1 MKKILIVGGAGYI
14 GTRLS
19 NYLLNE
25 CYHNGSEKYQVTV
38 LDNFWFGDF
47 LDEKVIKIK
56 KNLWD
61 ITLDDLNGID
71 VVLFLAGLSND
82 PMAMFRPDLNFIE
95 NSSAPVYLGFLAKQ
109 AGVKRFICAS
119 SCSVYGYTKNKTL
132 NENSLVKPSYAYGIS
147 KLQCEQGV
155 ITLEDENFRPIL
167 FRKGTV
173 GGWSPKMR
181 YDLVVNTM
189 LKSAITTGKII
200 VNNSKLWR
208 PLIDI
213 RDVIQGYEKAI
224 NADLDITGIFNLSG
238 VNLTIGDLGKQIYD
252 TLTNKGFEIELII
265 NDNPDVRNYK
275 VSTFKIEDELGFKAK
290 YNPIDSLNEIL
301 SNIDVSN
308 YDFTKDIYY
317 NINIFKQVLAN
328 ENFNNRGLGTTG

>member
-1 MKKILIVGGAGYI
+1 MKKLLLVGGAGYI

-19 NYLLNE
+19 NYL
-25 CYHNGSEKYQVTV
+25 SEKNYDITV
-38 LDNFWFGDF
+38 VDNFWFGDF
-47 LDEKVIKIK
+47 ISDKVNKIK

-61 ITLDDLNGID
+61 LTSNDLKGFD
-71 VVLFLAGLSND
+71 AVLFLAGLSND

-95 NSSAPVYLGFLAKQ
+95 NSSAPVYLAFIAKQ
-109 AGVKRFICAS
+109 AGVKRFIGAS

-132 NENSLVKPSYAYGIS
+132 NENSVVKPTYAYGIS
-147 KLQCEQGV
+147 KLQFEQGLM
-155 ITLEDENFRPIL
+155 TLEDENFRPIL

-189 LKSAITTGKII
+189 FKSALTTGKIT

-224 NADLDITGIFNLSG
+224 EADLDITGVYNLSG
-238 VNLTIGDLGKQIYD
+238 VNLTIGDLGKLLHQRLTHYGYD
-252 TLTNKGFEIELII
+252 IKLDILN
-265 NDNPDVRNYK
+265 NPDVRNYK
-275 VSTFKIEDELGFKAK
+275 VSTSKIEDELGFKAN
-290 YNPIDSLNEIL
+290 YTPVDSLDEIIN
-301 SNIDVSN
+301 SIDVNN
-308 YDFTKDIYY
+308 YDFNKDIYY
-317 NINIFKQVLAN
+317 NINIFKQVLNN
-328 ENFNNRGLGTTG
+328 ENTDNRGFGITR

>member
-1 MKKILIVGGAGYI
+1 MKKLLLVGGAGYI

-19 NYLLNE
+19 NYL
-25 CYHNGSEKYQVTV
+25 SEKNYDITV
-38 LDNFWFGDF
+38 VDNFWFGDF
-47 LDEKVIKIK
+47 ISDKVNKIK

-61 ITLDDLNGID
+61 LTSNDLEGFD
-71 VVLFLAGLSND
+71 AVLFLAGLSND

-95 NSSAPVYLGFLAKQ
+95 NSSAPVYLAFIAKQ
-109 AGVKRFICAS
+109 AGVKRFIGAS

-132 NENSLVKPSYAYGIS
+132 NENSVVKPTYAYGIS
-147 KLQCEQGV
+147 KLQFEQGLM
-155 ITLEDENFRPIL
+155 TLEDENFRPIL

-189 LKSAITTGKII
+189 FKSALTTGKIT

-224 NADLDITGIFNLSG
+224 EADLDITGVYNLSG
-238 VNLTIGDLGKQIYD
+238 VNLTIGDLGKLLHQRLTHYGYD
-252 TLTNKGFEIELII
+252 IKLDILN
-265 NDNPDVRNYK
+265 NPDVRNYK
-275 VSTFKIEDELGFKAK
+275 VSTSKIEDELGFKAN
-290 YNPIDSLNEIL
+290 YTPVDSLDEIIN
-301 SNIDVSN
+301 SIDVNN
-308 YDFTKDIYY
+308 YDFNKDIYY
-317 NINIFKQVLAN
+317 NINIFKQVLNN
-328 ENFNNRGLGTTG
+328 ENTDNRGFGTTR

>member
-1 MKKILIVGGAGYI
+1 MKKLLLVGGAGYV

-19 NYLLNE
+19 NHLSNNYD
-25 CYHNGSEKYQVTV
+25 VTV

-47 LDEKVIKIK
+47 LNKNITKIK

-61 ITLDDLNGID
+61 LKIEDLKHFD

-147 KLQCEQGV
+147 KLQCEQGL

-189 LKSAITTGKII
+189 IKSAFTTGKII

-224 NADLDITGIFNLSG
+224 EADLDITGIYNLSG
-238 VNLTIGDLGKQIYD
+238 VNSTIGDLGRDIHTK
-252 TLTNKGFEIELII
+252 LTQNGFDIELVI
-265 NDNPDVRNYK
+265 NDIPDVRNYK
-275 VSTFKIEDELGFKAK
+275 VSTTKIEDELGYKAQ
-290 YNPIDSLNEIL
+290 YTPLDSIDEIL
-301 SNIDVSN
+301 SNLDMN
-308 YDFTKDIYY
+308 TYNFNQDIFY

-328 ENFNNRGLGTTG
+328 ENLNNRGFGFTGE

>member
-1 MKKILIVGGAGYI
+1 MKKILLVGGAGYI

-19 NYLLNE
+19 NYL
-25 CYHNGSEKYQVTV
+25 SEKKYNITV
-38 LDNFWFGDF
+38 VDNFWFGDF
-47 LDEKVIKIK
+47 INDKVNKIK

-61 ITLDDLNGID
+61 LTPNDLEGFD
-71 VVLFLAGLSND
+71 AVLFLAGLSND

-95 NSSAPVYLGFLAKQ
+95 NSSAPVYLAFIAKQ
-109 AGVKRFICAS
+109 AGVKRFIGAS

-132 NENSLVKPSYAYGIS
+132 NENSVVKPTYAYGIS
-147 KLQCEQGV
+147 KLQFEQGLM
-155 ITLEDENFRPIL
+155 TLEDENFRPIL

-189 LKSAITTGKII
+189 FKSALTTGKIT

-224 NADLDITGIFNLSG
+224 EADLDITGIYNLSG
-238 VNLTIGDLGKQIYD
+238 VNLTIGDLGKLLHQRLTHYGYD
-252 TLTNKGFEIELII
+252 VKLDILN
-265 NDNPDVRNYK
+265 NPDVRNYK
-275 VSTFKIEDELGFKAK
+275 VSTSKIEDELGFKAN
-290 YNPIDSLNEIL
+290 YTPVDSLDEII
-301 SNIDVSN
+301 SSIDVNS
-308 YDFTKDIYY
+308 YDFNKDIYY
-317 NINIFKQVLAN
+317 NINIFKQVLNN
-328 ENFNNRGLGTTG
+328 ENTDNRGFGTTR